1 MKSKLLLL
9 FLTGLLIRSPFLST
23 AQSAHSSAKTDSLL
37 EKLLK
42 QYPEYFGEVLQHPDL
57 YKIQIIYTQID
68 RDQHNV
74 PVFKDYYFHAD
85 SASYFYPAST
95 VKLPV
100 ALLSLQKINEL
111 RLPGLDRNSTMITEK
126 SAPEETP
133 VYNDP
138 GTVDGRPS
146 VSSYIKKLFLV
157 SDNDAFN
164 RLYEFLGQDY
174 INEQLKRMG
183 YGDARIVHRLS
194 IPLSEEENRRTN
206 ATSFYDLSNRTL
218 YKQPAQA
225 SSIQYAER
233 NDFLGKS
240 YYDENGALISQPM
253 NFSKKNRIS
262 LEDLH
267 SILKSVLFPAS
278 VPAIKRFN
286 LKEEDYHFLYQYM
299 SQYPEE
305 TNYPPYDSA
314 NYWDAYGKLLFWGSE
329 KGRLPKSIRIFN
341 KEGDAY
347 GFLTDVSYFVDFDQK
362 VEFMLSATIYCN
374 SDGVLNDDKYDY
386 ENVGLPFLKQLGRV
400 IYAFDTKRKRNFQ
413 PDLYRF
419 KTKYEK

>member
-1 MKSKLLLL
+1 MNLRL
-9 FLTGLLIRSPFLST
+9 FLLIISGLLVCSPFLST
-23 AQSAHSSAKTDSLL
+23 AQSARSPAKTDSLL
-37 EKLLK
+37 EKLLR
-42 QYPEYFGEVLQHPDL
+42 QYPEYFGEVLRNPDF

-68 RDQHNV
+68 RDQRNL
-74 PVFKDYYFHAD
+74 PVFKDYYFQAD
-85 SASYFYPAST
+85 SSGYFYPAST

-111 RLPGLDRNSTMITEK
+111 RLPGLDRNSTMVTEK
-126 SAPEETP
+126 SSSAETP

-138 GTVDGRPS
+138 STIDGRPS
-146 VSSYIKKLFLV
+146 VASYIKKLFLV

-174 INEQLKRMG
+174 INDQLKRMG
-183 YGDARIVHRLS
+183 YEDAQIIHRLS
-194 IPLSEEENRRTN
+194 IPLSEEENRLTN
-206 ATSFYDLSNRTL
+206 AVSFYDLSDRTL
-218 YKQPAQA
+218 YKQPAEL
-225 SSIQYAER
+225 SSIHYTER

-240 YYDENGALISQPM
+240 YYNENGTLISQPM

-262 LEDLH
+262 LGDLH
-267 SILKSVLFPAS
+267 NVLRSVLFPGS

-286 LKEEDYHFLYQYM
+286 LKEEEYHFLYQYM

-314 NYWDAYGKLLFWGSE
+314 KYWDAYGKLLFWGSDR
-329 KGRLPKSIRIFN
+329 GSLPKNIRIFN

-347 GFLTDVSYFVDFDQK
+347 GFLTDVSYFVDFDHK
-362 VEFMLSATIYCN
+362 IEFMLSATIYCN

-400 IYAFDTKRKRNFQ
+400 IYAYDAKRKRNFA
-413 PDLYRF
+413 PDLDRF
-419 KTKYEK
+419 KTKYDK

>member
-1 MKSKLLLL
+1 MNLRL
-9 FLTGLLIRSPFLST
+9 FLPIISGLLVCSPFLST
-23 AQSAHSSAKTDSLL
+23 AQSARSPAKTDSLL
-37 EKLLK
+37 EKLLR
-42 QYPEYFGEVLQHPDL
+42 QYPEYFGEVLRHPDF

-68 RDQHNV
+68 RDQRNL
-74 PVFKDYYFHAD
+74 PVFKNYYFQAD
-85 SASYFYPAST
+85 SSGYFYPAST

-111 RLPGLDRNSTMITEK
+111 RLPGLDRNSTMVTEK
-126 SAPEETP
+126 SSSAETP

-138 GTVDGRPS
+138 STIDGRPS
-146 VSSYIKKLFLV
+146 VASYIKKLFLV

-174 INEQLKRMG
+174 INDQLKRMG
-183 YGDARIVHRLS
+183 YEDAQIIHRLS
-194 IPLSEEENRRTN
+194 IPLSEEENRLTN
-206 ATSFYDLSNRTL
+206 AVSFYDLSDRTL
-218 YKQPAQA
+218 YKQPAELG
-225 SSIQYAER
+225 SIHYTER

-240 YYDENGALISQPM
+240 YYNENGTLISQPM

-262 LEDLH
+262 LDDLH
-267 SILKSVLFPAS
+267 NILRSVLFPGS

-286 LKEEDYHFLYQYM
+286 LKEEEYHFLYQYM

-305 TNYPPYDSA
+305 TNYPPYDSTK
-314 NYWDAYGKLLFWGSE
+314 YWDAYGKLLFWGSDR
-329 KGRLPKSIRIFN
+329 GSLPKNIRIFN

-347 GFLTDVSYFVDFDQK
+347 GFLTDVSYFVDFDHK
-362 VEFMLSATIYCN
+362 IEFMLSATIYCN

-400 IYAFDTKRKRNFQ
+400 IYAYDAKRKRNFA
-413 PDLYRF
+413 PNLDRF
-419 KTKYEK
+419 KTKYDK